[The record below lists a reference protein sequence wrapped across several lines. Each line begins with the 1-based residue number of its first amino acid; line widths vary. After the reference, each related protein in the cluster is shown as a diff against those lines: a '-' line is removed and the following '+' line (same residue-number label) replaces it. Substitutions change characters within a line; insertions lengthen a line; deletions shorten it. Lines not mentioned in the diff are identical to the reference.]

1 MSITAIILTYNEA
14 LHIERAIRSIEG
26 FVDQIC
32 VVDSGST
39 DDTTDIAQALGAEIV
54 THPFVNQAKQFQWA
68 LDTLH
73 IRGTWVLRLDAD
85 EIIEEDLAREI
96 TERIPALPTDVVG
109 VNLKRK
115 HIFMDRW
122 VRHGGRYPL
131 VMLRLWR
138 KGHGRIEDR
147 WMDEHMVVWGGRTI
161 TLEGGFADHNLHDL
175 GYFTDKHNK
184 YATREA
190 IEVLNQRLG
199 LFARDDALNAH
210 SASFQASFKRKVK
223 ERIYNRIP
231 FTVSA
236 ALYFTWRYIFQL
248 GFLDGRSG
256 LVYHFLQ
263 GYWYRFLVG
272 AKVMELEQGV
282 AHLKDDKVAICA
294 ELSRLTGHK
303 LVAQREPMLP
313 PDVNDNQLAP
323 PV

>member
-1 MSITAIILTYNEA
+1 MSITAIILTYNESI
-14 LHIERAIRSIEG
+14 HIERAIRSIQA
-26 FVDQIC
+26 FTDQIC

-39 DDTTDIAQALGAEIV
+39 DGTTDIAKRLGAEIH
-54 THPFVNQAKQFQWA
+54 THAFVNQARQFQWA
-68 LDTLH
+68 LDTLD
-73 IRGTWVLRLDAD
+73 IRGEWVLRLDAD
-85 EIIEEDLAREI
+85 EIIDPDLAREI
-96 TERIPALPTDVVG
+96 TEKLPQLPSDVVG

-138 KGHGRIEDR
+138 HGQGRIEDR
-147 WMDEHMVVWGGRTI
+147 WMDEHMVVWGGRTV
-161 TLEGGFADHNLHDL
+161 TFDGGFADHNLNDL
-175 GYFTDKHNK
+175 SYFTTKHNQ

-199 LFARDDALNAH
+199 LFARDDALNAR
-210 SASFQASFKRKVK
+210 SASFQASSKRWVK
-223 ERIYNRIP
+223 ERLYNRIP

-236 ALYFTWRYIFQL
+236 TLYFLWRYVFQL

-272 AKVMELEQGV
+272 AKVMELERAV
-282 AHLKDDKVAICA
+282 AHLRDKAAICA
-294 ELSRLTGHK
+294 ELTRLTGHK
-303 LVAQREPMLP
+303 LVAQSEPLTTS
-313 PDVNDNQLAP
+313 DVNESQLAP
-323 PV
+323 RL

>member
-1 MSITAIILTYNEA
+1 MTITAIILTYNEA
-14 LHIERAIRSIEG
+14 LHIERAIRSIQP
-26 FVDQIC
+26 FADQIC

-39 DDTTDIAQALGAEIV
+39 DGTTDIAKRLGAEIH

-68 LDTLH
+68 LDTLA
-73 IRGTWVLRLDAD
+73 IRGDWVLRLDAD
-85 EIIEEDLAREI
+85 EIIEPDLAREI
-96 TERIPALPTDVVG
+96 AVQLPLQPAEVVG

-122 VRHGGRYPL
+122 VRFGGRYPL

-138 KGHGRIEDR
+138 HGHGRIEDR
-147 WMDEHMVVWGGRTI
+147 WMDEHMVVWGGRTV
-161 TLEGGFADHNLHDL
+161 TFDGGFADHNLNDL
-175 GYFTDKHNK
+175 SYFVDKHNK

-199 LFARDDALNAH
+199 LFGRDEGLNAD
-210 SASFQASFKRKVK
+210 SASFQASSKRWIK
-223 ERIYNRIP
+223 ERIYNRLP

-236 ALYFTWRYIFQL
+236 TLYFLWRYIFQL

-272 AKVMELEQGV
+272 AKVMELERAV
-282 AHLKDDKVAICA
+282 AHLDEKPALCA
-294 ELSRLTGHK
+294 ELSRLTGHR
-303 LVAQREPMLP
+303 LVAQSAPVTTP
-313 PDVNDNQLAP
+313 AVNEDQLAHRL
-323 PV
+323 

>member
-1 MSITAIILTYNEA
+1 MRITAIILTHNES
-14 LHIERAIRSIEG
+14 LHIARAIRSIQP

-39 DDTTDIAQALGAEIV
+39 DGTTDIAAQLGAEIH
-54 THPFVNQAKQFQWA
+54 THPFVNQARQFQWA
-68 LDTLH
+68 LDTLP
-73 IRGTWVLRLDAD
+73 IRGDWILRLDAD
-85 EIIEEDLAREI
+85 ELIEPDLAHEI
-96 TERIPALPTDVVG
+96 ATRLPTLPADVVG

-138 KGHGRIEDR
+138 HGHGRIEDR
-147 WMDEHMVVWGGRTI
+147 WMDEHAVVWGGRTVVF
-161 TLEGGFADHNLHDL
+161 EGGFADHNLKDL
-175 GYFTDKHNK
+175 GYFVQKHNQ

-199 LFARDDALNAH
+199 LFSRREALTARNTSWRVAA
-210 SASFQASFKRKVK
+210 KRWAK
-223 ERIYNRIP
+223 ERVYNRIP
-231 FTVSA
+231 FTLSA
-236 ALYFTWRYIFQL
+236 ASYFAWRYLFQL

-272 AKVMELEQGV
+272 ARVMELERAV
-282 AHLKDDKVAICA
+282 AHLSDKSAICA

-303 LVAQREPMLP
+303 LVAQSAPATDL
-313 PDVNDNQLAP
+313 DVRDEQLAP
-323 PV
+323 RH

>member
-1 MSITAIILTYNEA
+1 MSITAIILTYNESR
-14 LHIERAIRSIEG
+14 HIARAIRSIQA
-26 FVDQIC
+26 FTDQIC

-39 DDTTDIAQALGAEIV
+39 DGTAEIARQWGAEV
-54 THPFVNQAKQFQWA
+54 HTHAFVNQAKQFQWA
-68 LDTLH
+68 LDTLD
-73 IRGTWVLRLDAD
+73 IQGQWVLRLDAD
-85 EIIEEDLAREI
+85 EVIEPDLAREI
-96 TERIPALPTDVVG
+96 AETLPQLPADVVG

-138 KGHGRIEDR
+138 HGHGRVEDR
-147 WMDEHMVVWGGRTI
+147 WMDEHMVVWGGRTV
-161 TLEGGFADHNLHDL
+161 TFNGGFADHNLNDL

-199 LFARDDALNAH
+199 LFARDEALNAR
-210 SASFQASFKRKVK
+210 SASPQASFKRWAK
-223 ERIYNRIP
+223 ERVYNRIP

-236 ALYFTWRYIFQL
+236 PLYFLWRYVFQL

-263 GYWYRFLVG
+263 GCWYRFLVG
-272 AKVMELEQGV
+272 ARLMELERAV
-282 AHLKDDKVAICA
+282 AHLHDKADICA

-303 LVAQREPMLP
+303 LVAQSEA
-313 PDVNDNQLAP
+313 LAP
-323 PV
+323 PEVGEDRLAPRI

>member
-14 LHIERAIRSIEG
+14 RHIERAIRSIQA
-26 FVDQIC
+26 FTSQIC

-39 DDTTDIAQALGAEIV
+39 DGTTEIARRLGAEVV
-54 THPFVNQAKQFQWA
+54 THAFVNQAKQFQWG
-68 LDTLH
+68 LDTLD
-73 IRGTWVLRLDAD
+73 IRGKWVLRLDAD
-85 EIIEEDLAREI
+85 EIIEPDLAREI
-96 TERIPALPTDVVG
+96 VDKLPHLPPDVVG

-138 KGHGRIEDR
+138 HGSGRVEDR
-147 WMDEHMVVWGGRTI
+147 WMDEHVVVRGGRTV
-161 TLEGGFADHNLHDL
+161 TFDGGFADHNLNDL
-175 GYFTDKHNK
+175 SYLTDKHNK

-199 LFARDDALNAH
+199 LFARDGALNAR
-210 SASFQASFKRKVK
+210 SASHQAAFKRWAK

-236 ALYFTWRYIFQL
+236 TLYFLWRYIFQL

-263 GYWYRFLVG
+263 GGWYRFLVG
-272 AKVMELEQGV
+272 ARVMELEQAV
-282 AHLKDDKVAICA
+282 SHLRDKADICA

-303 LVAQREPMLP
+303 LVAPGKVAP
-313 PDVNDNQLAP
+313 PSNVNDSQLAP
-323 PV
+323 RH

>member
-1 MSITAIILTYNEA
+1 MSITAIILTYNESR
-14 LHIERAIRSIEG
+14 HIGRAILSIQT
-26 FVDQIC
+26 FADQIC

-39 DDTTDIAQALGAEIV
+39 DRTTEIARQLGAEIH
-54 THPFVNQAKQFQWA
+54 THAFVNQARQFQWA
-68 LDTLH
+68 LDTLD
-73 IRGTWVLRLDAD
+73 IRGDWVLRLDAD
-85 EIIEEDLAREI
+85 EIIEPDLAREI
-96 TERIPALPTDVVG
+96 TEQLPQLPADVVG

-138 KGHGRIEDR
+138 HGQGRVEDR
-147 WMDEHMVVWGGRTI
+147 WMDEHVVVWGGRTV
-161 TLEGGFADHNLHDL
+161 TFDGGFADHNLNDL
-175 GYFTDKHNK
+175 AYFIDKHNK

-199 LFARDDALNAH
+199 LFARDDALNAQ
-210 SASFQASFKRKVK
+210 SASFQASSKRWVK
-223 ERIYNRIP
+223 ERLYNRMP

-236 ALYFTWRYIFQL
+236 TLYFLWRYIFQL

-272 AKVMELEQGV
+272 AELMELERAV
-282 AHLKDDKVAICA
+282 AHLRDKKAICA

-303 LVAQREPMLP
+303 LVAQSEAVAISPVRE
-313 PDVNDNQLAP
+313 DRLAP
-323 PV
+323 RL